1 MIRRN
6 TVSLIFMTF
15 TVWFFCLSTPI
26 SGPESY
32 LLNVFFINQ
41 LLISYFFLIFIYF
54 LMNIIFSHFLLIFF
68 LFSSYFL
75 LFLLFSSHL
84 FFLILLTLFSSF
96 FFLFLF
102 WTVKQ
107 IYPDQTRLRRIEREK
122 ESKREE
128 RKRVEIEKEHY

>member
-15 TVWFFCLSTPI
+15 TVWFFCSSTPT

-41 LLISYFFLIFIYF
+41 LLIFYFFLIFTYF
-54 LMNIIFSHFLLIFF
+54 LLTIFLSHFLLIFF

-107 IYPDQTRLRRIEREK
+107 IYPDQTRLRRIEREI